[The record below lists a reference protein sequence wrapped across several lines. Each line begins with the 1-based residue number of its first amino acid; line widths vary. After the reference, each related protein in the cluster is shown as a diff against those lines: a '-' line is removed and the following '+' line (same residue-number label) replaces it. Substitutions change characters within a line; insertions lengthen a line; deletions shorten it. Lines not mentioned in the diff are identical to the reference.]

1 MRPRGTRTI
10 AALTIACLASA
21 PAAARD
27 DAHALLAR
35 VREYVAWYDRQ
46 LVTLIADERYVQTS
60 RGVTPSE
67 NGDNSGG
74 RVLESEFGW
83 VAILVA
89 HDIIG
94 VREVRR
100 VDGRSVAK
108 AYRLRELLERPPA
121 DASLDVE
128 AILAESARHNVGEV
142 RRNINFPTFALA
154 YLRRAREQD
163 TRWRAVRSGDHIDLQ
178 FEERDRATLVRS
190 ADGTR
195 TPARG
200 RFSVD
205 PATGRISAC
214 ELRVR
219 ISRGHGWRPLFY
231 WMLVT
236 FAADARLDLWVPV
249 RMLER
254 YYRPGGSPGSGDE
267 AGEATYSNYRHYD
280 TGGRLIQ

>member
-1 MRPRGTRTI
+1 V
-10 AALTIACLASA
+10 LAS
-21 PAAARD
+21 
-27 DAHALLAR
+27 

-46 LVTLIADERYVQTS
+46 LVTLIADERYVQATG
-60 RGVTPSE
+60 RVTPSE
-67 NGDNSGG
+67 NDENSGV
-74 RVLESEFGW
+74 RMLESEFGW
-83 VAILVA
+83 VAIPA
-89 HDIIG
+89 AQDIIG

-100 VDGRSVAK
+100 VDGRSVAE

-121 DASLDVE
+121 DASLDIE

-178 FEERDRATLVRS
+178 FEERDRSTLVRS

-219 ISRGHGWRPLFY
+219 ISRGRGWHPLFY

-236 FAADARLDLWVPV
+236 FAADERLGIWVPV

-254 YYRPGGSPGSGDE
+254 YYRNGATPATSE
-267 AGEATYSNYRHYD
+267 ETGEATYENYRMYG
-280 TGGRLIQ
+280 TNGRLLR

>member
-1 MRPRGTRTI
+1 V
-10 AALTIACLASA
+10 
-21 PAAARD
+21 
-27 DAHALLAR
+27 LAR
-35 VREYVAWYDRQ
+35 VRDYVAWYDRQ
-46 LVTLIADERYVQTS
+46 LVTLIADERYVQTTG
-60 RGVTPSE
+60 RVTRPE
-67 NGDNSGG
+67 NGQDSGV
-74 RVLESEFGW
+74 RVLASEFGW
-83 VAILVA
+83 VAIPAAQDV
-89 HDIIG
+89 IG

-100 VDGRSVAK
+100 VDGRSVTG

-121 DASLDVE
+121 DPSVDVE

-142 RRNINFPTFALA
+142 QRNINFPTFALA
-154 YLRRAREQD
+154 YLRRPREQD
-163 TRWRAVRSGDHIDLQ
+163 TRWHAVRSGDHIDLQ
-178 FEERDRATLVRS
+178 FEERDRSTLVRS

-219 ISRGHGWRPLFY
+219 ITPGRGWRPLFY

-236 FAADARLDLWVPV
+236 FAGDERLDIWVPV

-254 YYRPGGSPGSGDE
+254 YYRSGGTPPTTEQS
-267 AGEATYSNYRHYD
+267 GEAVYENYRHYG
-280 TGGRLIQ
+280 TSGRLLR

>member
-1 MRPRGTRTI
+1 MCRLRSTAVLI
-10 AALTIACLASA
+10 AGLLIATPVAG
-21 PAAARD
+21 RD
-27 DAHALLAR
+27 DARGVLAKAR
-35 VREYVAWYDRQ
+35 DYVAWYDRQ
-46 LVTLIADERYVQTS
+46 LVTLIGDERYVQTGRATGAEDGEHS
-60 RGVTPSE
+60 
-67 NGDNSGG
+67 DA

-83 VAILVA
+83 VAIPA
-89 HDIIG
+89 ARDIIG

-100 VDGRSVAK
+100 VDGWPVAGPH
-108 AYRLRELLERPPA
+108 RLRLLLERPPA

-128 AILAESARHNVGEV
+128 AILAESARHNVGAV

-154 YLRRAREQD
+154 YLRRPREQD
-163 TRWRAVRSGDHIDLQ
+163 TRWRAARSGEHIDLQ
-178 FEERDRATLVRS
+178 FEERDRSTLVRS

-205 PATGRISAC
+205 PATGRISVC

-219 ISRGHGWRPLFY
+219 ISRGRGWRPLFY

-236 FAADARLDLWVPV
+236 FAPDQRLDIWVPV

-254 YYRPGGSPGSGDE
+254 YYRNGATPAPGDE
-267 AGEATYSNYRHYD
+267 AGEATYGNYRRYG
-280 TGGRLIQ
+280 TSGRLLQ